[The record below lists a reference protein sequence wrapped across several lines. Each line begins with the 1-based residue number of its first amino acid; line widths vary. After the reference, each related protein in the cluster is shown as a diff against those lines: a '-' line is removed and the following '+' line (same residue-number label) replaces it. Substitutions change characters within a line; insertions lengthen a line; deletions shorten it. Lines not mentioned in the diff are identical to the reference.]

1 MSDPVIF
8 YIGLFCFIMTI
19 FGVILTIQEFRNIQ
33 LAEKVK
39 TNSK

>member
-39 TNSK
+39 ANSK

>member
-19 FGVILTIQEFRNIQ
+19 LGLILTVQEFKNIQ
-33 LAEKVK
+33 SAAKLKA
-39 TNSK
+39 NSK